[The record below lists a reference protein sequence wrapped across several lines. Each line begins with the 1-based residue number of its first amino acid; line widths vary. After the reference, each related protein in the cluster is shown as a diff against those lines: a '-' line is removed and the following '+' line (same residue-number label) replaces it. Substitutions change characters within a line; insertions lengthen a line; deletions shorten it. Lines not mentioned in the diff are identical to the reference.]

1 MRSSLRRWPSVG
13 GAVIFGPVERR
24 PKHPSRFAG
33 AGAQS
38 RVGMYSISAIFRG
51 SLALALGGGWSG
63 GLFWGF
69 AWGVGIALL
78 GEFGALGN
86 WPPPNRLARRIVKRI
101 SG

>member
-69 AWGVGIALL
+69 AWGVGIAV
-78 GEFGALGN
+78 GAGSILT
-86 WPPPNRLARRIVKRI
+86 PARRLNFHPLTWP
-101 SG
+101 G